1 MSLSVWILL
10 GLVVWVTLGAVVAI
24 VVGRMVRRRDAQ
36 IPHDVA
42 GDVTGPL
49 PEPRNGADSPSLEGS
64 TRRRPGGPPPG

>member
-10 GLVVWVTLGAVVAI
+10 GLVLWVALGAVVAVI
-24 VVGRMVRRRDAQ
+24 IGRVVRRRDAQ
-36 IPHDVA
+36 VPYDTA

-64 TRRRPGGPPPG
+64 SRRRPGGAPRD